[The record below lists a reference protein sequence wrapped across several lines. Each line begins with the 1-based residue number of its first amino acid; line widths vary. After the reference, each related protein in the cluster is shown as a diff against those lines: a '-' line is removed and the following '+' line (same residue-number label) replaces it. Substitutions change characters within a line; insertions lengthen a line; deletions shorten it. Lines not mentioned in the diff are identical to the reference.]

1 MNTRGEVYTHD
12 DGPVRLV
19 IMNRPDRKNAQTPTL
34 LTALLVEVER
44 CGRDGKALVVA
55 GEGDAF
61 CAGFDMKLVHEQPQ
75 VLADLLRG
83 LSSVIRAM
91 RRMDGPV
98 VVAGHGAAI
107 AGGCA
112 LLGGGDIAVTDQ
124 AARLGYPV
132 VKLGVSPAVN
142 GPSLA
147 NNMGTG
153 RARERTLDPGLID
166 GREALRTG
174 LVQVCCDIK
183 EDVIPTAVKWAKRMA
198 AFDREAWVA
207 TKRHL
212 NELDGSASDD
222 RFENALAASLGLV
235 GSKDQIDRVAGLWA
249 RG

>member
-19 IMNRPDRKNAQTPTL
+19 IMNRPDRKNAQTPTM

-98 VVAGHGAAI
+98 VVAGHSAAI

-124 AARLGYPV
+124 AAASTTDR
-132 VKLGVSPAVN
+132 KSDT
-142 GPSLA
+142 S
-147 NNMGTG
+147 
-153 RARERTLDPGLID
+153 
-166 GREALRTG
+166 
-174 LVQVCCDIK
+174 
-183 EDVIPTAVKWAKRMA
+183 TA
-198 AFDREAWVA
+198 
-207 TKRHL
+207 T
-212 NELDGSASDD
+212 
-222 RFENALAASLGLV
+222 
-235 GSKDQIDRVAGLWA
+235 
-249 RG
+249 